1 VRELARRCYCG
12 VKFVGEGC
20 QCAMELCLLKYGFV
34 ACVGHLED
42 FIAVGFAFYFGMFQ
56 WEDLDSNLQCCCGES
71 FLVLCMDGHGG
82 FWVLLLCPLFS
93 WYLIKKK
100 KGRDELALDDD
111 GSKW

>member
-1 VRELARRCYCG
+1 
-12 VKFVGEGC
+12 
-20 QCAMELCLLKYGFV
+20 
-34 ACVGHLED
+34 
-42 FIAVGFAFYFGMFQ
+42 
-56 WEDLDSNLQCCCGES
+56 
-71 FLVLCMDGHGG
+71 MDGHGG